1 MKWCRCIA
9 ALYLACSAASAATSS
24 HSDHDEHDHSD
35 HDEHGEGGH
44 FEAAALYTVEAG
56 TSSIVAVP
64 SEDMMDGTFAFM
76 LVPAASADEEG
87 LEGAEEDAEAGE
99 WHLLAFC
106 WHSTGQRRRRP
117 ARVPDLCANSSCST
131 VGCGCACANE
141 TNDLKTRLPAI
152 RRRATENLE
161 IISKHSPSF
170 QLRCEVFLSDG
181 GFVLGV

>member
-24 HSDHDEHDHSD
+24 HSDHDSHDHDEHDHSD

-99 WHLLAFC
+99 CHLRAFC
-106 WHSTGQRRRRP
+106 RT
-117 ARVPDLCANSSCST
+117 LT
-131 VGCGCACANE
+131 
-141 TNDLKTRLPAI
+141 
-152 RRRATENLE
+152 
-161 IISKHSPSF
+161 
-170 QLRCEVFLSDG
+170 
-181 GFVLGV
+181 

>member
-1 MKWCRCIA
+1 MRVHSWGWGTKTLSDGGCKCKFGLKLEHFLALWLVSKTGALTVTLFWTPSPAATPLRSLHHSSAKMKWCRCIA

-99 WHLLAFC
+99 WHLRAFC
-106 WHSTGQRRRRP
+106 WHSTGQRRR
-117 ARVPDLCANSSCST
+117 
-131 VGCGCACANE
+131 
-141 TNDLKTRLPAI
+141 
-152 RRRATENLE
+152 
-161 IISKHSPSF
+161 
-170 QLRCEVFLSDG
+170 
-181 GFVLGV
+181 